1 MVQEFEYYRKRMAEE
16 DERARRT
23 MGSEAELVHR
33 SLAAQYAR
41 RALSALTTTAGNDAQ
56 TETLQSA

>member
-1 MVQEFEYYRKRMAEE
+1 MKEFEYYRKRMSEE

-41 RALSALTTTAGNDAQ
+41 RALTALTAAVDKDEQKAA
-56 TETLQSA
+56 LQSA